1 MIPKIFKGLLEEIIL
16 DQFTRKVILQQFYFI
31 VIFIFSVRLLEAFKK
46 NTVLVSILD
55 VIFLEPGMVF
65 NWID

>member
-1 MIPKIFKGLLEEIIL
+1 MISKIFEGLLEEVIL
-16 DQFTRKVILQQFYFI
+16 DQFAGKFILQQFNFI
-31 VIFIFSVRLLEAFKK
+31 VIFIFSVRLLEAFKE
-46 NTVLVSILD
+46 NTVLVSVLD

>member
-16 DQFTRKVILQQFYFI
+16 DQFARKVILQQFYFI

-46 NTVLVSILD
+46 NTVLVSVFD
-55 VIFLEPGMVF
+55 VVFLEPGMVF
-65 NWID
+65 N